1 MPLHLLPQIRAQ
13 FPGLAGPDVLMDNA
27 GGSQLPLHVIDAMTR
42 YMRQTF
48 VQLGGDYETSKTASD
63 LVRRAHEVVKVY
75 LNGHADTPG
84 DEAVGKGLGE
94 VIIAS
99 STTIL
104 CHTLAHAYADARASG
119 ALPNDRDEVIVCTAG
134 HEANVGPWL
143 KLKNRG
149 FKVLEW
155 QAEPCPSAR
164 NELIWRPSLDRL
176 RSLLSRRTA
185 LVTFPQVSNILGESW
200 DPRPVADLAHAAGA
214 RLVVD
219 GVASAPHHAPDVAA
233 MACDWYIYSTYKV
246 FGPHAAA
253 MFGRRDA
260 FADLTGPN
268 HEFIPKDLLPS
279 KWELGGPNHESAAG
293 IAALTDYLHFL
304 AQASGLQGAAPLS
317 RPTFTRAFHTIESIE
332 LALQQQFLDFLTRRP
347 GVRIVGPAASDHS
360 RVATIAFLSDK
371 TPPAAL
377 SAALAQRRFG
387 IRHGHA
393 YSKRLLDAM
402 GLPAVARVSFAHYNS
417 PDEVDRLCRALA
429 DLL

>member
-1 MPLHLLPQIRAQ
+1 MLSLLPQIRAQ
-13 FPGLAGPDVLMDNA
+13 FPALSGPDTLFDNA
-27 GGSQLPLHVIDAMTR
+27 GGSQLPLQVIDAMTR

-48 VQLGGDYETSKTASD
+48 VQLNADYETSKTATD

-75 LNGHADTPG
+75 LNGHADAPG
-84 DEAVGKGLGE
+84 DETVGKGLGD

-104 CHTLAHAYADARASG
+104 CHTLAHAYADARACG
-119 ALPNDRDEVIVCTAG
+119 ALHPDRDEVIVCTAG

-155 QAEPCPSAR
+155 QAEPCPSAA
-164 NELIWRPSLDRL
+164 NELIWRPSLARL
-176 RSLLSRRTA
+176 KSLLSRRTA
-185 LVTFPQVSNILGESW
+185 LVTFPQVSNIFGESW
-200 DPRPVADLAHAAGA
+200 DPRPVADLAHSVGA
-214 RLVVD
+214 RIVVD
-219 GVASAPHHAPDVAA
+219 GVAFAPHHAPDVAA

-253 MFGRRDA
+253 MFGRREA

-268 HEFIPKDLLPS
+268 HEFIPKDTFPS
-279 KWELGGPNHESAAG
+279 KWEVGGANHESAAG
-293 IAALTDYLHFL
+293 IAALTDYLHFV
-304 AQASGLQGAAPLS
+304 AQASGLGASPPLS
-317 RPTFTRAFHTIESIE
+317 RPTFTRAFHTIASIE
-332 LALQQQFLDFLTRRP
+332 LALQQQFMAFLTRRP
-347 GVRIVGPAASDHS
+347 GVRIVGPAASDAS
-360 RVATIAFLSDK
+360 RVATIAFLSGK
-371 TPPAAL
+371 IAPADL

-402 GLPAVARVSFAHYNS
+402 GLPSVARVSFAHYNS
-417 PDEVDRLCRALA
+417 PDEVDRLCRTLA